1 MTDLMVFS
9 NESFGKVR
17 SISINGA
24 PWFVGKDVANILGY
38 NNTPR
43 AVRVHVK
50 EKHKR
55 VTKMVTPVGSGQSAV
70 VIDEAGLY
78 SLILRSKLPMAEA
91 FQEWIVGDVIPQI
104 RKTGGYGTS
113 QVDVKAL
120 ARELRTELAPKPIEL
135 DSAAW
140 EERKRIIKNIEWY
153 LERVDARGLVLAETF
168 LRSWY
173 SR

>member
-1 MTDLMVFS
+1 MLLVMGFTTKPAMQVKLAFINAF
-9 NESFGKVR
+9 NE
-17 SISINGA
+17 
-24 PWFVGKDVANILGY
+24 
-38 NNTPR
+38 
-43 AVRVHVK
+43 
-50 EKHKR
+50 
-55 VTKMVTPVGSGQSAV
+55 M
-70 VIDEAGLY
+70 EA
-78 SLILRSKLPMAEA
+78 KLK
-91 FQEWIVGDVIPQI
+91 QQ
-104 RKTGGYGTS
+104 S

-135 DSAAW
+135 DSVAW